1 MAGETG
7 ASVRVS
13 SASQLRAS
21 SGNVA
26 VELRLT
32 WEEGVGD
39 TWRRSNESRAEKR
52 EFLMG
57 LTSDGVTTCVASERV
72 ADRSTF
78 LESC

>member
-1 MAGETG
+1 
-7 ASVRVS
+7 
-13 SASQLRAS
+13 
-21 SGNVA
+21 

-52 EFLMG
+52 ESLMG